1 MVETESVEKQF
12 RLTVLKYGLSETDSY
27 ILNEYEMY
35 EFEIAMEY
43 KGFFE
48 FELGDKQV
56 RLNTAFLVSVEIE
69 EV

>member
-12 RLTVLKYGLSETDSY
+12 KLTVLKYGLSETDSY

-48 FELGDKQV
+48 FELGGKQI